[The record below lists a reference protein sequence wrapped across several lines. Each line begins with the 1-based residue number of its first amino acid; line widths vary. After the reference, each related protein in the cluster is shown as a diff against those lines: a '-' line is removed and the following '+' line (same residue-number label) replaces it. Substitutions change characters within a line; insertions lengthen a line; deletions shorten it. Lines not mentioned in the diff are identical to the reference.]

1 MKEVDSSSSSFHFY
15 YDLLVVEIQTADS
28 PFIFRYNK
36 NPGAYGKCDFCYSTG
51 ILKTKCACSKVQYCN
66 NECKRKDENYH
77 LPNCDIEN
85 QIDFTKMKFE
95 QMSGAKK
102 GVVGLYNLGNTCY
115 MNSALQCLSNTW
127 PLTKYFLDDHFKSEI
142 NMDNPLGT

>member
-1 MKEVDSSSSSFHFY
+1 
-15 YDLLVVEIQTADS
+15 
-28 PFIFRYNK
+28 
-36 NPGAYGKCDFCYSTG
+36 
-51 ILKTKCACSKVQYCN
+51 
-66 NECKRKDENYH
+66 
-77 LPNCDIEN
+77 
-85 QIDFTKMKFE
+85 MKFE